1 MSTTIEAW
9 HARIAETPEDIDLR
23 LVFAD
28 WLIERGDTLGDFIQL
43 ECRLLREPR
52 HADALKW
59 RRQANAMRKSHEKS
73 WWGNVGT
80 TTVRGGMIEGA
91 RSNSRKVFDQ
101 LERVAPALAELEIP
115 SERRLDEEE
124 RAALGAHPLWRRVRR
139 LDVYA
144 DAVLPVLAAL
154 EADNLPNLERL
165 RATSIGARLDPLLSL
180 LERRAPRLER
190 LEIPNAGAN
199 DASIVRLGA
208 WNHSLVT
215 LDLYGNS
222 LSPDAVASLAS
233 GRLLQGIRELRLGR
247 TDIGPEGVVA
257 LAACRHLATLE
268 RLDLRRAGLSSKT
281 AGAVASLM
289 ASAPRLGAAALEA
302 CRQIATR
309 ERPDPRRAGSSS
321 KTADVAGALAALV
334 ASTPR
339 LVALELMSARV
350 GPEEMATIT
359 ARDSLPAL
367 RELSLHGCGIGD
379 GGLARLL
386 DSALARRLDALNLRN
401 NGLSDGSARA
411 LAESPALS
419 GLRLLNLESNPFTE
433 MGLEILRDAP
443 ALENV
448 TITAGSL
455 GSQLFAE
462 AHNEKEGLWLGSTN
476 YKEYNVL
483 RRPASAKQRKTTKK
497 GSKKL
502 V

>member
-9 HARIAETPEDIDLR
+9 HARITETPEDIDLR

-59 RRQANAMRKSHEKS
+59 RRQANALRKLHEKS
-73 WWGNVGT
+73 WWGNVGA

-91 RSNSRKVFDQ
+91 CSISRKVFDQ
-101 LERVAPALAELEIP
+101 LERVAPALAGLEIQYQG
-115 SERRLDEEE
+115 SRDEEE
-124 RAALGAHPLWRRVRR
+124 RAALAAHPLWRRVRR
-139 LDVYA
+139 LDVHG

-165 RATSIGARLDPLLSL
+165 RATNTGARLDLLLSL

-190 LEIPNAGAN
+190 LEIPNADAN
-199 DASIVRLGA
+199 DESIVRLGA
-208 WNHSLVT
+208 WNHSLIT
-215 LDLYGNS
+215 LDLYGNPVS
-222 LSPDAVASLAS
+222 RDAVASLAS
-233 GRLLQGIRELRLGR
+233 GRLLQGIRELMLGR
-247 TDIGPEGVVA
+247 TNIGPEGVTV
-257 LAACRHLATLE
+257 LAASRHLATLE

-281 AGAVASLM
+281 A
-289 ASAPRLGAAALEA
+289 
-302 CRQIATR
+302 
-309 ERPDPRRAGSSS
+309 
-321 KTADVAGALAALV
+321 DVAGALAALV
-334 ASTPR
+334 ASAPR
-339 LVALELMSARV
+339 LVSLELMSARV
-350 GPEEMATIT
+350 GPDEIATIT

-379 GGLARLL
+379 GGLTRLL
-386 DSALARRLDALNLRN
+386 DSALARHLDALNLRN

-411 LAESPALS
+411 IAESPALS
-419 GLRLLNLESNPFTE
+419 GLRLLNLESNPFTKV
-433 MGLEILRDAP
+433 GLAMLRDAP

-448 TITAGSL
+448 TITAGSV
-455 GSQLFAE
+455 GNTMFAE